1 MYLKGIKTDMK
12 KIAQQASC
20 ILTCVMAGIFT
31 SGAQAFNSEEHKN
44 IVDNAIAQLN
54 IPETIKLPTTVS
66 LKGRTDRYIKELRA
80 AKQLAAGFDSN
91 DENDYD
97 AYKYNVQDN
106 CYYNDFGQ
114 HHYNK
119 AIYIPNDSQL
129 PTKLLTLNT
138 NMGSQSDEFTL
149 GELAAIYGDYRR
161 TTSCDADGQCFLSSD
176 IKENIAFEH
185 GSHSAYCPQ
194 PVKNTTY
201 LHHVGSGVVPPF
213 GALGNLKSNTAE
225 DDELAEAAWWG
236 DEMMRL
242 ANVNDW
248 HFSDAAVAWYIGLH
262 RQALYY
268 ANKARTEPK
277 YWNVALHHEANALH
291 SLTDLFSFGHVVTS
305 REQSSFN
312 MIKSAGLKEKGT
324 YLWMEAIMK
333 QAGATRNSDGILL
346 FDLENLSS
354 ITQIATAPRNDFMP
368 SYRGSWMLWA
378 RHEQVFHDEFNKS
391 GALVRNLHGDRFQ
404 IYGDSHL
411 KELTD
416 QSKEIIITPPTT
428 SIQSLLDAYQT
439 LENGSD
445 ITEVGA
451 IGSQFFSALN
461 YLPAF
466 VEKDGNN
473 YFTGTWTSYADVI
486 KTMSGSNKVL
496 NDKENCT
503 ISTVSGDDWDIIT
516 RGWPTV
522 RSEACTVF

>member
-1 MYLKGIKTDMK
+1 MDMK
-12 KIAQQASC
+12 KISHKVSC
-20 ILTCVMAGIFT
+20 ILACVMASTFT

-44 IVDNAIAQLN
+44 IVDNAIAQLK

-66 LKGRTDRYIKELRA
+66 LKSRTDSYTKELRA
-80 AKQLAAGFDSN
+80 AKQLAAGFDGN

-97 AYKYNVQDN
+97 SYKYNVQDN
-106 CYYNDFGQ
+106 CYYSGFGQ
-114 HHYNK
+114 SHYNNT
-119 AIYIPNDSQL
+119 IYIPTGSQL

-161 TTSCDADGQCFLSSD
+161 TTSCDADGQCFLSND
-176 IKENIAFEH
+176 IKENIVFKH
-185 GSHSAYCPQ
+185 GSHPAYCPQ

-213 GALGNLKSNTAE
+213 GALGNLSSNTAG
-225 DDELAEAAWWG
+225 DGELEEAAWWG
-236 DEMMRL
+236 DEMMRI

-268 ANKARTEPK
+268 ADKARTEPK

-305 REQSSFN
+305 REESSFN

-333 QAGATRNSDGILL
+333 QAGATRDRDGILSFAL
-346 FDLENLSS
+346 ADFPP
-354 ITQIATAPRNDFMP
+354 IMRIATAPRNDFMP
-368 SYRGSWMLWA
+368 SYRGIWMMWA
-378 RHEQVFHDEFNKS
+378 KDEQGFHDRFNES
-391 GALVRNLHGDRFQ
+391 GALVRNLNGDRFQ

-416 QSKEIIITPPTT
+416 QSKEIIIMATKT
-428 SIQSLLDAYQT
+428 SIQSLLDAYQV
-439 LENGSD
+439 LEHGSD

-451 IGSQFFSALN
+451 VGSQFFNALN

-466 VEKDGNN
+466 VEKDGDS

-486 KTMSGSNKVL
+486 NTMVGSGKVL
-496 NDKENCT
+496 NDKANCT
-503 ISTVSGDDWDIIT
+503 LSTVSGKIRGRLKT
-516 RGWPTV
+516 R
-522 RSEACTVF
+522 SKACTVF